1 MKVQDRSGGV
11 EEYSR
16 RLTNL
21 SAVRSLLADL
31 GKKGFAVSEGPS
43 LIGGVGEVSAPSS
56 LSPPDY
62 VVIREDVLLYVYVS
76 TRKERQLSADFAKG
90 IWEALRENPSLSA
103 VVIVWPG
110 EGYPSICIDSFNA
123 RNYVERGES
132 IDMSGEEAATLL
144 TAIERFYASQFV
156 DWEIPRN
163 LNVPEQKSRVLGIT
177 DQLLK
182 NLVDAFES
190 EKARTL
196 GIPEKIEAQAR
207 ISGSD
212 LEKLRNKL
220 LELLS
225 DEKLSRATFQELR
238 EYIQAMAKE

>member
-1 MKVQDRSGGV
+1 M
-11 EEYSR
+11 
-16 RLTNL
+16 
-21 SAVRSLLADL
+21 
-31 GKKGFAVSEGPS
+31 
-43 LIGGVGEVSAPSS
+43 
-56 LSPPDY
+56 
-62 VVIREDVLLYVYVS
+62 
-76 TRKERQLSADFAKG
+76 
-90 IWEALRENPSLSA
+90 
-103 VVIVWPG
+103 
-110 EGYPSICIDSFNA
+110 
-123 RNYVERGES
+123 
-132 IDMSGEEAATLL
+132 
-144 TAIERFYASQFV
+144 
-156 DWEIPRN
+156 
-163 LNVPEQKSRVLGIT
+163 PEQKSRVLGIT